1 MATMHCGK
9 YENNVFAVVIF
20 TKKEESME
28 HSLGP
33 KLGFGFFF
41 NLTVGRGKGKG
52 ANGLEWVRM
61 GGTGLRWVRMSENG
75 LERVRTG

>member
-1 MATMHCGK
+1 MHCGK
-9 YENNVFAVVIF
+9 YENNVFADVIF
-20 TKKEESME
+20 TKKRRVD
-28 HSLGP
+28 GAQP
-33 KLGFGFFF
+33 RAKTRFWFFF